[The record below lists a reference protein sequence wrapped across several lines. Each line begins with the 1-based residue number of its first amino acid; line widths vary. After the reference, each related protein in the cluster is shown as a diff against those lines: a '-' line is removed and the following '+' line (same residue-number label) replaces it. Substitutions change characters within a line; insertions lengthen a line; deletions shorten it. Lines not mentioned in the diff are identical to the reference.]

1 MAEIL
6 ITDIVT
12 KAAAGTP
19 GTGIFDLLM
28 ENINLYL
35 QQEYNSGRITGAEY
49 ATVYLGAL
57 DSVLNQAVAFGLTR
71 QEADKKAEL
80 LNVQISEANER
91 IEEVTSRTAKNYEDI
106 KASQEKTLRENLL
119 NNSVI
124 TKITEETD
132 LIIAQEAEVLSK
144 TARESLESENRIAS
158 LNHDISIK
166 AEQNFK
172 LNEQNGI
179 PTINYKYYVNGT
191 DGATTTTTNLSNV
204 VGPVLGTSMVAGA
217 GESIVSL
224 EKEILKSKDLL
235 VEAQT
240 LGFKSDTK
248 QKVLKLM
255 TDGYAVNLSV
265 SGTANVPE
273 AVQDASID
281 QLVQE
286 ILDDVGTTVTI
297 QSITQVPATGD

>member
-286 ILDDVGTTVTI
+286 ILNDVGTTVTI